1 MQITNSFGIGS
12 ASSIQ
17 GTNRSNAIAQP
28 AALENSSS
36 ILNPQDQVEF
46 SPEAQAI
53 LAGEGAETENRTE
66 RIAEIRR
73 QIADG
78 SYDTD
83 EKISA
88 ALDRFLDV
96 YS

>member
-1 MQITNSFGIGS
+1 MQISSNFGIGS
-12 ASSIQ
+12 VSSIQ
-17 GTNRSNAIAQP
+17 GANRQNV
-28 AALENSSS
+28 AAEATQTSGQTSA
-36 ILNPQDQVEF
+36 LNPLDQLDF

-53 LAGEGAETENRTE
+53 LAGEEADTGNRTE

-83 EKISA
+83 EKMSA
-88 ALDRFLDV
+88 ALDRFLNV
-96 YS
+96 YG

>member
-1 MQITNSFGIGS
+1 MQITYSFGICS
-12 ASSIQ
+12 ANSIQ
-17 GTNRSNAIAQP
+17 STNRSNAIAQP
-28 AALENSSS
+28 AALESTSS

-46 SPEAQAI
+46 STEAQAL
-53 LAGEGAETENRTE
+53 LAGESTDTENRTH

-78 SYDTD
+78 SYDSD